1 VSFNEPLNPSSAV
14 SLSNYNITG
23 PTGRSDPIRSAVLNT
38 EANTVTLR
46 PKLRINLH
54 HTYHLTVIGTGPDGV
69 RNTSGIHLD
78 ETSTGTP
85 DGNSTCT
92 VNWRNV
98 VLTPAQ
104 VKKYLR
110 PGQATP
116 AGALTDRFLH
126 PSR

>member
-1 VSFNEPLNPSSAV
+1 
-14 SLSNYNITG
+14 
-23 PTGRSDPIRSAVLNT
+23 
-38 EANTVTLR
+38 
-46 PKLRINLH
+46 
-54 HTYHLTVIGTGPDGV
+54 VIGTGPDGV
-69 RNTSGIHLD
+69 RNTRGIHLD

-85 DGNSTCT
+85 DGNYTCT

-104 VKKYLR
+104 VKKDPH

-116 AGALTDRFLH
+116 AGALTYRFLH